1 MEFDWI
7 SYLIKAIGVILVL
20 WIGFIVIKSLCKRI
34 EKQLKKREMDP
45 ALQGFAMSILRVGLR
60 VLLVISVLGMVGV
73 DTASFAAVIAAVSF
87 AIGFALQGSLSN
99 LAGGVMILIFRPF
112 TVNEFIQG
120 AGHTGKVKEIQLF
133 QTHLLSPDG
142 KRIIIPNGQLSNSS
156 VINFTREAMRR
167 IDFVIGIDY
176 GDDLLR
182 AQGVILNIL
191 KQEEKVLPDPAPFV
205 GLLEFGDSSVNL
217 AVRVWV
223 QTEDYWPVYFRLME
237 QFKLELDR
245 AGVQFPYPHMD
256 VTVLNPE
263 TAAEANPE

>member
-1 MEFDWI
+1 MEFDWM

-20 WIGFIVIKSLCKRI
+20 WIGFIVIKSICTRV
-34 EKQLKKREMDP
+34 EKLLKKRDMDP
-45 ALQGFAMSILRVGLR
+45 ALQGFAMSIMRIGLR

-112 TVNEFIQG
+112 TVNEVIEG
-120 AGHTGKVKEIQLF
+120 AGYTGKVKEIQLF
-133 QTHLLSPDG
+133 QTHLLSSDG

-156 VINFTREAMRR
+156 VINYTREAMRR
-167 IDFVIGIDY
+167 IDIVIGIDY
-176 GDDLLR
+176 GDDLLH

-191 KQEEKVLPDPAPFV
+191 KQEEKVLAEPAPFV
-205 GLLEFGDSSVNL
+205 GLLELGDSSVNL
-217 AVRVWV
+217 AVRPWV

-245 AGVQFPYPHMD
+245 SGVQFPYPHMD
-256 VTVLNPE
+256 VTLLNE
-263 TAAEANPE
+263 ESAATLNQD

>member
-7 SYLIKAIGVILVL
+7 SYAVKAVGVILVL
-20 WIGFIVIKSLCKRI
+20 WIGFMVIKAIMKRI
-34 EKQLKKREMDP
+34 DKAFSKHDMDP
-45 ALQGFAMSILRVGLR
+45 ALRGFAITTARIGLK
-60 VLLVISVLGMVGV
+60 VLLILSVLGMVGV
-73 DTASFAAVIAAVSF
+73 EVSSFAAIIAAVGF

-120 AGHTGKVKEIQLF
+120 AGHTGVVKEIQLF

-142 KRIIIPNGQLSNSS
+142 KRIIIPNGELSNSS
-156 VINFTREAMRR
+156 VVNYTREATRR

-176 GDDLLR
+176 GDDLLK
-182 AQGVILNIL
+182 AQNAILDIL
-191 KQEEKVLPDPAPFV
+191 KKEERVLKDPAPFV
-205 GLLEFGDSSVNL
+205 GLLELGDSSVNI
-217 AVRVWV
+217 AVRPWV
-223 QTEDYWPVYFRLME
+223 QTEDYWPVYFTLM
-237 QFKLELDR
+237 QAFKLDLDA

-263 TAAEANPE
+263 